1 MRKNIIYSLLLVVAA
16 LFAGC
21 DSRLDIEKHGN
32 MGDQN
37 DFYQTDEQTEQAVAS
52 MYSRLKG
59 LYYNWFFTKNLLSD
73 DVWCGGGQRG
83 DNTSLEQLNEYTYG
97 TDNGMIQGVFSG
109 LYGLIYQSNLVIEKV
124 ADDTPV
130 KKRAIAEAKF
140 FRAWANFE
148 LVTLWGTAP
157 LVDHLLEPGEY
168 RQGNS
173 TPEALWAAV
182 ESDLNDAISMNA
194 LPSKKNMDDRETGM
208 RVTQEVAKAYL
219 GKAYLFQKK
228 YPEAAIVL
236 NEVVDSKKYDLFRG
250 DYDMQFHA
258 VYNNNCESMLELQW
272 RNDQEQTWSQMD
284 MTFLMQGWRTAY
296 FNMSGTAAKE
306 IAQGTYGFLNPRKSL
321 YDAFVQAEG
330 PDGYRLKHTMLNE
343 SQMAEYGAKVSPGMA
358 VYGCEG
364 YFMFKNRSLKSDC
377 IMDASYFQGFQYT
390 DRRIMRYAEV
400 LLLAAEA
407 NLQAGQPDKAL
418 YDINQIRERAK
429 ETPLQ
434 SVTLDDIKTE
444 KRLELCLESVRYQDL
459 VRWGD
464 AEAALGTQ
472 GKQIPNFSSK
482 GVTWDYTNSSY
493 GFQNKHKLLP
503 IPLKEIELNPNI
515 KQNDGW
521 AISQ

>member
-1 MRKNIIYSLLLVVAA
+1 MRKNIIYSLLLVVAT
-16 LFAGC
+16 LFASC
-21 DSRLDIEKHGN
+21 ESRLDIPKHGN
-32 MGDQN
+32 MGGLD

-52 MYSRLKG
+52 MYSSLKG

-83 DNTSLEQLNEYTYG
+83 DNTSMEQLNEYTYG
-97 TDNGMIQGVFSG
+97 SDNGMIQDLFSG

-124 ADDTPV
+124 SDDTPV
-130 KKRAIAEAKF
+130 KRRAIAEAKF

-157 LVDHLLEPGEY
+157 IVDHLLETGEY
-168 RQGNS
+168 HQPNS

-182 ESDLNDAISMNA
+182 EADLNGAINMNA
-194 LPSKKNMDDRETGM
+194 LPSKNSVSDQETGM
-208 RVTQEVAKAYL
+208 RVTLEVAQAYL
-219 GKAYLFQKK
+219 GKAYLFEKK
-228 YPEAAIVL
+228 YSEAATML
-236 NEVVDSKKYDLFRG
+236 NKVIASGKYDLFKG

-258 VYNNNCESMLELQW
+258 VNNNNCESMLELQW
-272 RNDQEQTWSQMD
+272 RNDQEQAWNQFD

-296 FNMSGTAAKE
+296 FNMSGVAANE

-330 PDGYRLKHTMLNE
+330 ADGYRLKHTMLNE
-343 SQMAEYGAKVSPGMA
+343 SQMAEYGATILPGMA

-364 YFMFKNRSLKSDC
+364 YFMFKNRQLKSDC
-377 IMDASYFQGFQYT
+377 IMDASYFQGLQYT

-407 NLQAGQPDKAL
+407 NLLANHPDKAL
-418 YDINQIRERAK
+418 DAINQIRNRAK

-434 SVTLDDIKTE
+434 TVTLDDIKTE
-444 KRLELCLESVRYQDL
+444 KRLELCLEAVRYQDL

-464 AEAALGTQ
+464 AETALGSQ
-472 GKQIPNFSSK
+472 GKQVPNFSSR
-482 GVTWDYTNSSY
+482 GVSWDCTNSTY
-493 GFQNKHKLLP
+493 GFKSKHKLLP
-503 IPLKEIELNPNI
+503 IPLKETELNPNI
-515 KQNDGW
+515 NQNDGW
-521 AISQ
+521 NISQ

>member
-21 DSRLDIEKHGN
+21 ESRLDIEKHGN

-52 MYSRLKG
+52 MYSSLKG
-59 LYYNWFFTKNLLSD
+59 LYFNWFFTKNVLSD

-124 ADDTPV
+124 ADDTPA

-157 LVDHLLEPGEY
+157 LVDHLLKPGEY

-194 LPSKKNMDDRETGM
+194 LPSKKNKDDQETGM

-228 YPEAAIVL
+228 YKEAAIVL
-236 NEVVDSKKYDLFRG
+236 NEVVASEKYDLFRG

-258 VYNNNCESMLELQW
+258 VNNNNCESMLELQW
-272 RNDQEQTWSQMD
+272 RNDQEQAWSQFD
-284 MTFLMQGWRTAY
+284 MTFLMQGWRTG
-296 FNMSGTAAKE
+296 NMTLEGKAAE
-306 IAQGTYGFLNPRKSL
+306 EVAQGTYGFLNPRKSL
-321 YDAFVQAEG
+321 YEAFVKAEG
-330 PDGYRLKHTMLNE
+330 ENGYRLQKTLLN
-343 SQMAEYGAKVSPGMA
+343 SNQMAAYGVKLNPGQNI
-358 VYGCEG
+358 YGCEG
-364 YFMFKNRSLKSDC
+364 YLFFKNRVLKSDN
-377 IMDASYFQGFQYT
+377 IMDASYFQGLQYT
-390 DRRIMRYAEV
+390 DRKIMRYAEV

-407 NLQAGQPDKAL
+407 NLEAGNTDVAL
-418 YDINQIRERAK
+418 KDINEIRIRAK
-429 ETPLQ
+429 ETPLT

-444 KRLELCLESVRYQDL
+444 KRLELCLESTRFQDL

-464 AEAALGTQ
+464 AKNALGSQ
-472 GKQIPNFSSK
+472 GKEIPNYSSK
-482 GVTWDYTNSSY
+482 GVSWDFSNSTF
-493 GFQNKHKLLP
+493 GFQDKHMLLP
-503 IPLKEIELNPNI
+503 IPLKERELNPNI
-515 KQNDGW
+515 QQNTGW
-521 AISQ
+521 

>member
-37 DFYQTDEQTEQAVAS
+37 DFYQTDEQIEQAVAS
-52 MYSRLKG
+52 MYSNLKG

-109 LYGLIYQSNLVIEKV
+109 LYGLIYQCNLVIEKV

-228 YPEAAIVL
+228 YQEAASVL

-258 VYNNNCESMLELQW
+258 VNNNNCESMLELQW
-272 RNDQEQTWSQMD
+272 RNDQEQTWSQFD
-284 MTFLMQGWRTAY
+284 MTFLMQGWRTG
-296 FNMSGTAAKE
+296 NMTLEGKAAE
-306 IAQGTYGFLNPRKSL
+306 EVAQGTYGFLNPRKSL
-321 YDAFVQAEG
+321 YEAFVKAEG
-330 PDGYRLKHTMLNE
+330 ENGYRLQKTLLN
-343 SQMAEYGAKVSPGMA
+343 SDQMAAYGVKLNPGQNI
-358 VYGCEG
+358 YGCEG
-364 YFMFKNRSLKSDC
+364 YLFFKNRILKSDN

-390 DRRIMRYAEV
+390 DRKIMRYAEV

-407 NLQAGQPDKAL
+407 NLEAGNTDVAL
-418 YDINQIRERAK
+418 KDINEIRIRAK
-429 ETPLQ
+429 ETPLT

-444 KRLELCLESVRYQDL
+444 KRLELCLESTRFQDL

-464 AEAALGTQ
+464 AKNALASQ
-472 GKQIPNFSSK
+472 GKEIPNYSSK
-482 GVTWDYTNSSY
+482 GVSWDFSNSTF
-493 GFQNKHKLLP
+493 GFQDKHMLLP
-503 IPLKEIELNPNI
+503 IPLKERELNPNI
-515 KQNDGW
+515 QQNTGW
-521 AISQ
+521 

>member
-37 DFYQTDEQTEQAVAS
+37 DFYQTDEQIEQAVAS
-52 MYSRLKG
+52 MYSNLKG

-109 LYGLIYQSNLVIEKV
+109 LYGLIYQCNLVIEKV

-228 YPEAAIVL
+228 YQEAASVL

-258 VYNNNCESMLELQW
+258 VNNNNCESMLELQW
-272 RNDQEQTWSQMD
+272 RNDQEQAWNQWD
-284 MTFLMQGWRTAY
+284 FTFVMQGWRTG
-296 FNMSGTAAKE
+296 NMTFEGKAADE
-306 IAQGTYGFLNPRKSL
+306 VAQGTYGFLNPRKSL
-321 YDAFVQAEG
+321 YDAFVKAEG
-330 PDGYRLKHTMLNE
+330 KNGYRLQKTLLN
-343 SQMAEYGAKVSPGMA
+343 SDQMAAYGVKLNPGQYI
-358 VYGCEG
+358 YGCEG
-364 YFMFKNRSLKSDC
+364 YLFFKNRILKSDN
-377 IMDASYFQGFQYT
+377 IMDNPGFQVVQYT
-390 DRRIMRYAEV
+390 DRKIMRYAEV

-429 ETPLQ
+429 ETPLT

-444 KRLELCLESVRYQDL
+444 KRLELCLESTRFQDL

-464 AEAALGTQ
+464 AKNALASQ
-472 GKQIPNFSSK
+472 GKEIPNYSSK
-482 GVTWDYTNSSY
+482 GVSWDFSNSTF
-493 GFQNKHKLLP
+493 GFQDKHMLLP
-503 IPLKEIELNPNI
+503 IPLKERELNPNI
-515 KQNDGW
+515 QQNTGW
-521 AISQ
+521 

>member
-37 DFYQTDEQTEQAVAS
+37 DFYQTDEQIEQAVAS
-52 MYSRLKG
+52 MYSNLKG

-109 LYGLIYQSNLVIEKV
+109 LYGLIYQCNLVIEKV

-194 LPSKKNMDDRETGM
+194 LPSKKNKDDRETGM

-258 VYNNNCESMLELQW
+258 VNNNNCESMLELQW
-272 RNDQEQTWSQMD
+272 RNDQEQAWSQFD
-284 MTFLMQGWRTAY
+284 MTFLMQGWRTG
-296 FNMSGTAAKE
+296 NMTLEGKAADE
-306 IAQGTYGFLNPRKSL
+306 VAQGTYGFLNPRKSL
-321 YDAFVQAEG
+321 YEAFVKAEG
-330 PDGYRLKHTMLNE
+330 ENGYRLQKTLLN
-343 SQMAEYGAKVSPGMA
+343 SNQMAAYGVKLNPGQNI
-358 VYGCEG
+358 YGCEG
-364 YFMFKNRSLKSDC
+364 YLFFKNRILKSDN
-377 IMDASYFQGFQYT
+377 IMDASYFQGLQYT
-390 DRRIMRYAEV
+390 DRKIMRYAEV

-407 NLQAGQPDKAL
+407 NLEADNPDVAL
-418 YDINQIRERAK
+418 KDINEIRLRAK
-429 ETPLQ
+429 ETPLT

-444 KRLELCLESVRYQDL
+444 KRLELCLESTRFQDL

-464 AEAALGTQ
+464 AKNALGSQ
-472 GKQIPNFSSK
+472 GKEIPNYSSK
-482 GVTWDYTNSSY
+482 GVSWDFSNSTF
-493 GFQNKHKLLP
+493 GFQDKHMLLP
-503 IPLKEIELNPNI
+503 IPLKERELNPNI
-515 KQNDGW
+515 QQNTGW
-521 AISQ
+521 